1 MMKILLVI
9 VLVVVLVAAAFMIS
23 LSLNPLR
30 KKYLKATLKDLPH
43 LIPRY
48 FA

>member
-1 MMKILLVI
+1 MKTLLIIVLLV
-9 VLVVVLVAAAFMIS
+9 VLFFAAFMIS
-23 LSLNPLR
+23 LARNPLR
-30 KKYLKATLKDLPH
+30 KRYLKATLKDLPH

>member
-1 MMKILLVI
+1 MKILLVVI
-9 VLVVVLVAAAFMIS
+9 LLVVLALAAFMIS
-23 LSLNPLR
+23 LSRNPLR

>member
-1 MMKILLVI
+1 MKILLVI
-9 VLVVVLVAAAFMIS
+9 VLVAVLAVAAFMIS
-23 LSLNPLR
+23 LSRNPLR
-30 KKYLKATLKDLPH
+30 KRYLAATLKDLPN